1 MIVGVII
8 DLGDQIKDLEGVD
21 GGDIRSLEVEDRV
34 RGEQVGGR
42 NWL

>member
-8 DLGDQIKDLEGVD
+8 DLGDKIEDLEGVN
-21 GGDIRSLEVEDRV
+21 GGDICSLKVED
-34 RGEQVGGR
+34 GMGSEQVGGG